1 MYWYRKMTVAKGMLS
16 DAYYLRF
23 QIDFLK
29 FQHKS
34 FESIKH
40 AKFEQI
46 KLYFKATI
54 SKIKVIEKFLLNYF
68 LIDGN

>member
-1 MYWYRKMTVAKGMLS
+1 MYWYRNMTVAIGMLS

-29 FQHKS
+29 FKHKS
-34 FESIKH
+34 FESIKQ

-46 KLYFKATI
+46 KLYFKTTI
-54 SKIKVIEKFLLNYF
+54 P
-68 LIDGN
+68 